1 MWALGFADPKLSV
14 NQMQDEMEKL
24 SVGQMQ
30 NPSSLIQPYVFN
42 DKIKNYQK
50 EMSNVLSMTR

>member
-24 SVGQMQ
+24 SVDQMQ
-30 NPSSLIQPYVFN
+30 NPSSLIQPYVFS
-42 DKIKNYQK
+42 DKIKNNPK
-50 EMSNVLSMTR
+50 NMSSVLSMTR

>member
-24 SVGQMQ
+24 SVDQMQ
-30 NPSSLIQPYVFN
+30 NPSSLIQPYFFSDQISN
-42 DKIKNYQK
+42 LPRK
-50 EMSNVLSMTR
+50 MSSVLSMTR